1 MAEENKV
8 KVHTKPNGPI
18 VITGNFLF
26 ENEEGESQEMERIV
40 LCRCGESGKMPFC
53 DASHNRLGF
62 ISK

>member
-1 MAEENKV
+1 MPEQDKV
-8 KVHTKPNGPI
+8 KVYTKPNGPI
-18 VITGNFLF
+18 VITGSFLF
-26 ENEEGESQEMERIV
+26 ENEDGEAQEMERIV